1 MGRCEGS
8 SPQFPGRRGAI
19 CARKSNKGNLYR
31 ARNRVCSGFDIPAL
45 TPKLSEMISESSRS
59 RNPAGHAGLLQ
70 NLFALVN
77 ALAEFFESR
86 FALLAEES
94 KAAAVQLLILA
105 GCIVFAVLLCALG
118 YVFLITGAV
127 VGLAHL
133 AGISWPWIALAAAAL
148 HFIIALVLL
157 LIAWSRITK
166 PFFRVTLAELRKDR
180 EWLRSLDTTNQS
192 TN

>member
-1 MGRCEGS
+1 
-8 SPQFPGRRGAI
+8 
-19 CARKSNKGNLYR
+19 
-31 ARNRVCSGFDIPAL
+31 
-45 TPKLSEMISESSRS
+45 MISENSRS
-59 RNPAGHAGLLQ
+59 RNPAGHAGLLE
-70 NLFALVN
+70 NLFVLAS

-86 FALLAEES
+86 FVLLAQES

-105 GCIVFAVLLCALG
+105 GCLIFAVLLCALG

-133 AGISWPWIALAAAAL
+133 AGISWPWIAVAAAAL

-157 LIAWSRITK
+157 LIARSRITK
-166 PFFRVTLAELRKDR
+166 PFFRVTLAELKKDR
-180 EWLRSLDTTNQS
+180 EWLRSLDATNQS

>member
-1 MGRCEGS
+1 
-8 SPQFPGRRGAI
+8 
-19 CARKSNKGNLYR
+19 
-31 ARNRVCSGFDIPAL
+31 
-45 TPKLSEMISESSRS
+45 MISESPRS
-59 RNPAGHAGLLQ
+59 RNPAGHPGLLE
-70 NLFALVN
+70 NLLALIS

-86 FALLAEES
+86 FALVAEES

-105 GCIVFAVLLCALG
+105 GCLIFAVLLSALG

-133 AGISWPWIALAAAAL
+133 AGISWPWMALAAAAL

-157 LIAWSRITK
+157 LIARSRITK
-166 PFFRVTLAELRKDR
+166 PFFRATLAELKKDR
-180 EWLRSLDTTNQS
+180 EWLRNLQATNQS

>member
-1 MGRCEGS
+1 
-8 SPQFPGRRGAI
+8 
-19 CARKSNKGNLYR
+19 
-31 ARNRVCSGFDIPAL
+31 
-45 TPKLSEMISESSRS
+45 MISESPRS
-59 RNPAGHAGLLQ
+59 SNPAGHAGLLQ
-70 NLFALVN
+70 NVFALIG

-105 GCIVFAVLLCALG
+105 GCLIFALLLCALG

-157 LIAWSRITK
+157 LIARSRITK
-166 PFFRVTLAELRKDR
+166 PFFRATLAELRKDR
-180 EWLRSLDTTNQS
+180 EWLKHLDATNQS
-192 TN
+192 TS